1 MAEHLAFSFSHTASL
16 GPSLS
21 PACASPPLPPP
32 YALPRTVTP
41 FVESGRLSL
50 LAPYLSRFAKKIG
63 GVSQFFQ
70 KYSTLLAR
78 LYQCNPHVS

>member
-50 LAPYLSRFAKKIG
+50 LLAPYLSRFAKKNRGCQSVFSEIFHITRSSLP
-63 GVSQFFQ
+63 V
-70 KYSTLLAR
+70 
-78 LYQCNPHVS
+78 